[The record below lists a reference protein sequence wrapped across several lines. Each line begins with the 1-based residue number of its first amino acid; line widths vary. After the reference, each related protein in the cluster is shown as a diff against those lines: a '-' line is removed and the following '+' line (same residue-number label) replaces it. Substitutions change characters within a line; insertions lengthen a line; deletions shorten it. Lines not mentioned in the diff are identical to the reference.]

1 MTALTY
7 FLPLYD
13 NDPILLQYAMRV
25 LEEHPV
31 DVTFFYIP
39 QVVQA
44 LRTDTLG
51 EHGTSCQSF
60 IS

>member
-7 FLPLYD
+7 FLPQYD

-31 DVTFFYIP
+31 EVTFFYIP

-51 EHGTSCQSF
+51 KHKALTKN
-60 IS
+60 